1 MDISEDYNFYDMLGV
16 NRDATPNIIAEAAKR
31 LQRLAAPESSKSP
44 SGKMFT
50 KTNAILD
57 ILLDEGRRKD
67 YDEYLETLELSS
79 SRPDK
84 YGQTIPSYMGAGKKL
99 NEDGGPFLPQLVP
112 NPDIMSSEEIIKRK
126 KTIES
131 TKKIKKPR
139 IGLLTKLSSRK
150 GHYFKPNKT
159 ATYSSTLIA
168 ITTIVYYIVTSILVT
183 QMSSS
188 VTTTVNNQEFFLFA
202 YYLHIA
208 TLITA
213 AFFALRK
220 HTMLEKNNP
229 VGYGVVFLVST
240 LSTVALW
247 MLNPSLGMLSVLPIF
262 LIMSFAYTLRGRLAR
277 TYHTLYNYPLDIM
290 EKGEREFGIPGEGII
305 NLARQGKR
313 NFTNIQ
319 QQAYGETLTG
329 EMLAPLIDVYPNLQ
343 IIHDL
348 HIKSISNGHIN
359 HAIVVGD
366 KVLFIASKLYEPAH
380 YSLDRWGNL
389 HKLRING
396 IMPEPTHRSLSF
408 GKSVD
413 FAKQHSNYAR
423 MLGLIVVHPSLPG
436 EIIVDGDEA
445 AHIDICPSS
454 EMIDYIISY
463 FADSRSDLFDGRVM
477 AEVMRYY
484 QPVIT
489 PETHNIADN

>member
-1 MDISEDYNFYDMLGV
+1 MDISEEYNLYEILGV
-16 NRDATPNIIAEAAKR
+16 NRDASPHIIKEAAKR

-50 KTNAILD
+50 KTNSILE
-57 ILLDEGRRKD
+57 ILLDESKRKE
-67 YDEYLETLELSS
+67 YDEYLEMLELETSQ
-79 SRPDK
+79 PDK
-84 YGQTIPSYMGAGKKL
+84 YGQRIPSYMGSGKKL

-112 NPDIMSSEEIIKRK
+112 NPEIMSSEEIAKRK
-126 KTIES
+126 QAIEGA
-131 TKKIKKPR
+131 KKAKKPR
-139 IGLLTKLSSRK
+139 VGLLTKIASRK

-159 ATYSSTLIA
+159 AMYSSTLIA
-168 ITTIVYYIVTSILVT
+168 LITVLYLVVTSVFIS
-183 QMSSS
+183 QMGGD
-188 VTTTVNNQEFFLFA
+188 TTDGTNNQEFFLFA
-202 YYLHIA
+202 YYAHI
-208 TLITA
+208 TVLVSS

-229 VGYGVVFLVST
+229 VGYITVFLIAT
-240 LSTVALW
+240 LSTVAVW
-247 MLNPSLGMLSVLPIF
+247 MLSHTVGTLTVLPTF
-262 LIMSFAYTLRGRLAR
+262 LVMSFAYTLRGRLAR
-277 TYHTLYNYPLDIM
+277 THHTLYNYPLDIM
-290 EKGEREFGIPGEGII
+290 EKGDREFGIPGEGII
-305 NLARQGKR
+305 NMARQGKR
-313 NFTNIQ
+313 NFTSIQ

-343 IIHDL
+343 VIHDL

-380 YSLDRWGNL
+380 YSIDRWGNL
-389 HKLRING
+389 HKLAIHG
-396 IMPEPTHRSLSF
+396 MMPEPTHRSLSF

-423 MLGLIVVHPSLPG
+423 MFGLIVVHPSLPG
-436 EIIVDGDEA
+436 QIIVDGDDA
-445 AHIDICPSS
+445 AHIDICAANQ
-454 EMIDYIISY
+454 MIDYIIDY
-463 FADSRSDLFDGRVM
+463 FADSRSDLFDGRIM

-489 PETHNIADN
+489 PETPNISE